1 MDMTRSRPSAGE
13 LIGGRWAISLRAFV
27 LLCGAVAASSLISP
41 PQRFGPS
48 LGSDALA
55 VALLIAGQCAAA
67 GGVLLLADRTLLR
80 HRRTQPVRVGAV
92 VGVGVLL
99 AVARTATFVLLTII
113 GDGSLPSARTLLT
126 VTVVTALI
134 LGTLLP
140 TLAYLF
146 AARDWYTSERARLIA
161 LDAQLRAEHLRTSG
175 ALDATLDVALQAI
188 EAQLAETRSATRSLI
203 EADAPDGGAIA
214 TALVDAARNS
224 MRPLSH
230 ELWETEKREYP
241 VVRWRQV
248 AACEIRRQPLPILV
262 PTVGFVVVAL
272 PTLVNRIGGIGTLAT
287 VATAIV
293 AINVAFRLGRTGIR
307 RSGALAV
314 PIALASVVAAALP
327 VMAVALFAFS
337 GNAAQIALV
346 LPLLGGLVL
355 VAGVAAAIRT
365 TSDDVVAELVQMVQ
379 AAEVEQ
385 LALTEAHE
393 RLRRDMA
400 TFLHGTVQS
409 DLITASVALQNAV
422 RTADV
427 AAYDSAV
434 AAAISALDLQ
444 YDPHRAVAGS
454 TFADIRTN
462 AERTWGGI
470 LQLAWDDAGA
480 SVPSAA
486 TPQLAELVREA
497 LTNAVV
503 HGAATRA
510 AVTITGTADGISV
523 CVADNGIGPQHGP
536 PGLGSALLDEATAK
550 DWTLEAGPDG
560 GAIMRAT
567 LPC

>member
-1 MDMTRSRPSAGE
+1 MTRSRPSARE
-13 LIGGRWAISLRAFV
+13 LIGGRWAISRRAFA
-27 LLCGAVAASSLISP
+27 LLCGAVIATSLISP
-41 PQRFGPS
+41 PLWFESPR
-48 LGSDALA
+48 GSDALDLT
-55 VALLIAGQCAAA
+55 LLIVVQCLAA
-67 GGVLLLADRTLLR
+67 GVVLLVADRTLLR
-80 HRRTQPVRVGAV
+80 TRRMQPVRVGTV
-92 VGVGVLL
+92 VGVGVLI
-99 AVARTATFVLLTII
+99 AVARTVALAILAVSGGAPFPTVGTV
-113 GDGSLPSARTLLT
+113 LT

-203 EADAPDGGAIA
+203 EADVPDGGAIA

-230 ELWETEKREYP
+230 ELWEAEKREYP

-272 PTLVNRIGGIGTLAT
+272 PTLVNRIGGLGTLAT

-293 AINVAFRLGRTGIR
+293 AINVAFRLGRWRIR
-307 RSGALAV
+307 RCGTLAV
-314 PIALASVVAAALP
+314 PIALASVIAAALP

-346 LPLLGGLVL
+346 LPLLGALVL

-365 TSDDVVAELVQMVQ
+365 TSDDVVTELVQMVQ

-444 YDPHRAVAGS
+444 YDPQRAVDGA
-454 TFADIRTN
+454 TLAEVRAN

-470 LQLAWDDAGA
+470 LQLSWDDAEAAAPG
-480 SVPSAA
+480 VA
-486 TPQLAELVREA
+486 TPKIAEVVREA
-497 LTNAVV
+497 LANAVV
-503 HGAATRA
+503 HGAATQA
-510 AVTITGTADGISV
+510 VVTITSTLHSV
-523 CVADNGIGPQHGP
+523 SVRVEDNGVGPQSGP
-536 PGLGSALLDEATAK
+536 PGLGSALMDEATAGA
-550 DWTLEAGPDG
+550 WTLAPGTDG
-560 GAIMRAT
+560 GAVMCAT
-567 LPC
+567 VAG

>member
-1 MDMTRSRPSAGE
+1 MTRSRPSARE
-13 LIGGRWAISLRAFV
+13 LIGGRWAISRRAFA
-27 LLCGAVAASSLISP
+27 LLCGAVIATSLISP
-41 PQRFGPS
+41 PLWFESPRW
-48 LGSDALA
+48 SDALDLT
-55 VALLIAGQCAAA
+55 LLIVVQCLAA
-67 GGVLLLADRTLLR
+67 GVVLLVADRTLLR
-80 HRRTQPVRVGAV
+80 TRRMQPVRVGTV
-92 VGVGVLL
+92 VGVGVLI
-99 AVARTATFVLLTII
+99 AVARTVALAILAVSGGAPFPTVGTV
-113 GDGSLPSARTLLT
+113 LT

-134 LGTLLP
+134 LGILLP

-175 ALDATLDVALQAI
+175 ALDATLDVALEAI
-188 EAQLAETRSATRSLI
+188 EAQLAETRRTAKSLI

-241 VVRWRQV
+241 VVGWRQV

-272 PTLVNRIGGIGTLAT
+272 PTLVNRIGGLGTLAT

-293 AINVAFRLGRTGIR
+293 AINVAFRLGRAGIR

-314 PIALASVVAAALP
+314 PIALASVVAASLP
-327 VMAVALFAFS
+327 VMAVALFAFP

-346 LPLLGGLVL
+346 LPLLGGLAL

-393 RLRRDMA
+393 RLRRDLA

-444 YDPHRAVAGS
+444 YDPQRAVAGS
-454 TFADIRTN
+454 TFADIRAN